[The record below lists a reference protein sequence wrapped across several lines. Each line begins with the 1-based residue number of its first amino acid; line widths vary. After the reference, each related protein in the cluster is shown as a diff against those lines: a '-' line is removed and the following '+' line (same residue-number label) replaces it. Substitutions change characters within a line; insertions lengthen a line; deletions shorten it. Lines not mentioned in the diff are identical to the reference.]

1 MDGLDD
7 ERLKEL
13 LLPEPP
19 GGDKHASALADSNN
33 KVREARI
40 IDHIYIYIYMD
51 IYVYT
56 QKVHRMGQSG
66 LTVQKGLSTI
76 HNSKNKEKKL
86 LFSKGL
92 LLKQHLF

>member
-40 IDHIYIYIYMD
+40 IDHIYIYIYGHIC
-51 IYVYT
+51 IYTKST
-56 QKVHRMGQSG
+56 QNGAKWAYSAER
-66 LTVQKGLSTI
+66 
-76 HNSKNKEKKL
+76 
-86 LFSKGL
+86 
-92 LLKQHLF
+92 LKYNT